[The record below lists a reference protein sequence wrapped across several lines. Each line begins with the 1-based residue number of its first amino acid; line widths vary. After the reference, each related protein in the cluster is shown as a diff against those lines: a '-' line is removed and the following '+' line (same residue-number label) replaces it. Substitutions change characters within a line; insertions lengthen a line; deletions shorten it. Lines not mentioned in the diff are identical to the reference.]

1 MIRHTIRKILREE
14 EETSYWNN
22 DEQWSNDEA
31 MYGPDKG
38 WIPDEQW
45 KKDQNWP
52 QKGDEGGGSDMAESD
67 FDWVE
72 NIAPTISFELLQ
84 DNEGVQNSINIGD
97 TIYLSGFLDIGGNS
111 AIELSREP
119 VKVLDIGIN
128 SHVEMDSRF
137 NFGIKVMFNDDITT
151 LDNWEHNIGSD
162 VWVILGAVSSDS
174 EIDIDLQ

>member
-45 KKDQNWP
+45 KRDQNWP

-72 NIAPTISFELLQ
+72 NITPTISFELLQ
-84 DNEGVQNSINIGD
+84 DNEDVQNSINID
-97 TIYLSGFLDIGGNS
+97 ATIYLSGFLGVGGS
-111 AIELSREP
+111 TDVELSREP
-119 VKVLDIGIN
+119 VKVLSAGGMTPI
-128 SHVEMDSRF
+128 DSSF
-137 NFGIKVMFNDDITT
+137 NFGIEVMFNDDITT
-151 LDNWEHNIGSD
+151 SNNWKQHLGSD
-162 VWVILGAVSSDS
+162 KYVVLGTVSSDS

>member
-72 NIAPTISFELLQ
+72 NIAPKISFKLLQ
-84 DNEGVQNSINIGD
+84 DKSIILG
-97 TIYLSGFLDIGGNS
+97 TGS
-111 AIELSREP
+111 
-119 VKVLDIGIN
+119 
-128 SHVEMDSRF
+128 
-137 NFGIKVMFNDDITT
+137 DITLAHDGT
-151 LDNWEHNIGSD
+151 NSKLTSTTGNFTIDNTATE
-162 VWVILGAVSSDS
+162 
-174 EIDIDLQ
+174 

>member
-1 MIRHTIRKILREE
+1 MIRHTIRKILRE

-72 NIAPTISFELLQ
+72 NIAPTISFKLLQ
-84 DNEGVQNSINIGD
+84 DNKSVQNSINIDD
-97 TIYLSGFLDIGGNS
+97 TIYLSGFLEVGGRS
-111 AIELSREP
+111 VIELSREP
-119 VKVLDIGIN
+119 VKVLGVGKIGGL
-128 SHVEMDSRF
+128 ESRYF
-137 NFGIKVMFNDDITT
+137 NFGIKVMFNDDII
-151 LDNWEHNIGSD
+151 NSSD
-162 VWVILGAVSSDS
+162 WIHHLGNDEYILLGGVTSDS

>member
-72 NIAPTISFELLQ
+72 NISPTISFKLLQ
-84 DNEGVQNSINIGD
+84 DNEGIQNSINVDD
-97 TIYLSGFLDIGGNS
+97 TIYLSGFLEVGGGS
-111 AIELSREP
+111 DIELSREP
-119 VKVLDIGIN
+119 VIVLGVGGMTQI
-128 SHVEMDSRF
+128 DSRF
-137 NFGIKVMFNDDITT
+137 NFGIKVMFNDNITT
-151 LDNWEHNIGSD
+151 LSNWEQHLGSD
-162 VWVILGAVSSDS
+162 KYVVLGTVISDS

>member
-72 NIAPTISFELLQ
+72 SIAPTISFKLLQ
-84 DNEGVQNSINIGD
+84 DNEGVQNSINID
-97 TIYLSGFLDIGGNS
+97 DIIYLSGFLEVGGNS
-111 AIELSREP
+111 VIELSREP
-119 VKVLDIGIN
+119 VKVLGVGDMAG
-128 SHVEMDSRF
+128 MDSRF
-137 NFGIKVMFNDDITT
+137 NFGIKVMFNDNITT
-151 LDNWEHNIGSD
+151 SSD
-162 VWVILGAVSSDS
+162 WIHHLGNDKYIVLGGVSSDS